1 MIPPRASLR
10 SAIAAQVGPGSCA
23 RSGAARQNAAVKSH
37 GATRSGLACNGMVRD
52 FSWERSARGYE
63 ELYRRA
69 MARV

>member
-1 MIPPRASLR
+1 
-10 SAIAAQVGPGSCA
+10 
-23 RSGAARQNAAVKSH
+23 
-37 GATRSGLACNGMVRD
+37 MVRD